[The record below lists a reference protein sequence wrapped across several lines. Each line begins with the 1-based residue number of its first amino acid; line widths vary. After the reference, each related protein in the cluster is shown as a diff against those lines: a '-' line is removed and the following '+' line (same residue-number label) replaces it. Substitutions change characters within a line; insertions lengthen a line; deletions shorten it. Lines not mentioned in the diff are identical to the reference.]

1 MPSRRPLHHKPSARL
16 AVDTE
21 FGAFLGD
28 TRIKL
33 LEAIDRYGSITQAA
47 RAVPLSYKAAWDAV
61 DAMNNLAE
69 QPLVERSVGGRH
81 GGGTLLTDY
90 GRRLVNVYRAMEGE
104 YQTALDHLWQRI
116 ADAGDGEVAD
126 FKMML
131 RRMSLRTSA
140 RNQFIGTVSG
150 LREGEVSF
158 EVRIRLDAENELAAV
173 ITREAAETLGLGFGT
188 ELCAL
193 VNANDVLITTDER
206 LKMTARNQLW
216 GTVSNI
222 HAGPVDCEVTLALA
236 GGRSVTAVVTEDS
249 LPALALEVGSRA
261 CAVFKAPSVMLVGL
275 G

>member
-1 MPSRRPLHHKPSARL
+1 MPSRRPLRHKPSARL

-81 GGGTLLTDY
+81 GGGTNLTDY

-116 ADAGDGEVAD
+116 ADADSGEVAD
-126 FKMML
+126 FQMML

-140 RNQFIGTVSG
+140 RNQFAGTVSG

-158 EVRIRLDAENELAAV
+158 EVRLRLDADNELAAV
-173 ITREAAETLGLGFGT
+173 ITREAAETLGLAIGV
-188 ELCAL
+188 EMLAL
-193 VNANDVLITTDER
+193 VNANNVLISTDENLR
-206 LKMTARNQLW
+206 MTARNQLW
-216 GTVSNI
+216 GEVANI
-222 HAGPVDCEVTLALA
+222 HKGQVDCEVTLALP
-236 GGRSVTAVVTEDS
+236 GGRSVTAVLTEES
-249 LPALALEVGSRA
+249 LGALGLELGSRA
-261 CAVFKAPSVMLVGL
+261 CAVFKAPTVMLIRL

>member
-1 MPSRRPLHHKPSARL
+1 MPSRRPLRHKPSAKL

-69 QPLVERSVGGRH
+69 QPLVQRSVGGRH

-90 GRRLVNVYRAMEGE
+90 GRRLVNVYRAMEDE
-104 YQTALDHLWQRI
+104 YQIALDHLWQRI
-116 ADAGDGEVAD
+116 ADTGGGEVAD

-131 RRMSLRTSA
+131 RRMSLRSSA
-140 RNQFIGTVSG
+140 RNQFVGTVSG

-158 EVRIRLDAENELAAV
+158 EVKLRLDADNELAAI
-173 ITREAAETLGLGFGT
+173 ITREAAETLGLAIGV
-188 ELCAL
+188 EMIAL
-193 VNANDVLITTDER
+193 VNANSVLVVTDQD

-216 GTVSNI
+216 GEVAHI
-222 HAGPVDCEVTLALA
+222 HKGLVDCEVTLALSA
-236 GGRSVTAVVTEDS
+236 GRSVTAVVTEES
-249 LPALALEVGSRA
+249 LKALALDIGSRA
-261 CAVFKAPSVMLVGL
+261 CAVFKAPSVLLIRVG
-275 G
+275 